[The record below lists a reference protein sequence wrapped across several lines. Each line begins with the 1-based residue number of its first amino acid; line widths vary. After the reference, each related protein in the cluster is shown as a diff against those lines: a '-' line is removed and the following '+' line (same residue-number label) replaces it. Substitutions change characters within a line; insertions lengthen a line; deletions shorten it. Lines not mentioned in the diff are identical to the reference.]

1 MAAWG
6 TKTFEEDT
14 ANDWIQELID
24 SEEPREFLIDS
35 LSTDPGYIEADQG
48 STMLAAAETLIALL
62 DEPRVGVPGE
72 LVDWVGDNE
81 CEDVSDLPELAVVAV
96 NQVLGAESE
105 LFEIWSDSED
115 FEEWQENVEQMRE
128 VLQQLS
134 QL

>member
-24 SEEPREFLIDS
+24 ADDAREFLIDS
-35 LSTDPGYIEADQG
+35 LSTEPGFIEADQG
-48 STMLAAAETLIALL
+48 SIVLAASETLIALL

-81 CEDVSDLPELAVVAV
+81 CDDVSDLPETAVESIDR
-96 NQVLGAESE
+96 VLGEESE
-105 LFEIWSDSED
+105 IRQIWSEAED
-115 FEEWQENVEQMRE
+115 FDEWLENVEQMRE
-128 VLQQLS
+128 VLSSLS
-134 QL
+134 TM